1 MVKSGTAVNSFISVA
16 CLYIK
21 IQDIAEATFRA
32 HLYLGDT
39 HEQLSH
45 IYSPL
50 YYKTGLRKNK

>member
-1 MVKSGTAVNSFISVA
+1 MVKSGTTFISVA

-32 HLYLGDT
+32 HLYLGDI

-50 YYKTGLRKNK
+50 YYRTVLRKNK